1 MTKEQLYDAWYV
13 MNNLQLNNHALVT
26 SGIRERAKNAW
37 AKLQDMFIDETHELT
52 IEARK
57 QISLLEAVEKEL
69 E

>member
-1 MTKEQLYDAWYV
+1 MTKEQLYDAWYE

-26 SGIRERAKNAW
+26 NDIRERAKKAW